1 MKVVVK
7 RFFLLILSYSV
18 ECRWPLNQ
26 VTRWLACHIRLD
38 LVRRLFM
45 FPQIACVGKL
55 HSFSSSSFGEVHV
68 GRCKGYSPRLTK
80 SFANCHNFILFFKP
94 RNFIRT
100 ADKIQLI
107 LKGTPPTL
115 STKLKASENQKYI
128 QLKREQHSSVIT
140 LTDLFFGTP
149 PTHIQLSVGSTRDG
163 KILHGFG
170 VPWSPIQNGENFK

>member
-1 MKVVVK
+1 
-7 RFFLLILSYSV
+7 
-18 ECRWPLNQ
+18 
-26 VTRWLACHIRLD
+26 
-38 LVRRLFM
+38 M

-68 GRCKGYSPRLTK
+68 GSCIPTSLCKGYSPCLTK

-115 STKLKASENQKYI
+115 STKLKASEN
-128 QLKREQHSSVIT
+128 
-140 LTDLFFGTP
+140 
-149 PTHIQLSVGSTRDG
+149 
-163 KILHGFG
+163 
-170 VPWSPIQNGENFK
+170 

>member
-1 MKVVVK
+1 MISWRWPILFLIFCNFVEVNFCRLMQSCHEGWCKEI
-7 RFFLLILSYSV
+7 FLLILSYSV

-68 GRCKGYSPRLTK
+68 GSCIPTSLCKGYSLCLTK
-80 SFANCHNFILFFKP
+80 SLANCHNFILFFKP

-100 ADKIQLI
+100 A
-107 LKGTPPTL
+107 
-115 STKLKASENQKYI
+115 ARYN
-128 QLKREQHSSVIT
+128 
-140 LTDLFFGTP
+140 
-149 PTHIQLSVGSTRDG
+149 
-163 KILHGFG
+163 
-170 VPWSPIQNGENFK
+170 

>member
-1 MKVVVK
+1 
-7 RFFLLILSYSV
+7 
-18 ECRWPLNQ
+18 
-26 VTRWLACHIRLD
+26 
-38 LVRRLFM
+38 M

-68 GRCKGYSPRLTK
+68 GSCIPTSLCKGYSLCLTK
-80 SFANCHNFILFFKP
+80 SLANCHNLILFFKP

-128 QLKREQHSSVIT
+128 QLKREQHQSVIT

-163 KILHGFG
+163 KILDGFG
-170 VPWSPIQNGENFK
+170 VPWSPIPNGENFE